1 MPLTVPTLTLADA
14 DETPEKI
21 IITVTGGNSG
31 ATNVLKRISWDGT
44 IIVPQTWT
52 TADTFTG
59 NVTARKTAV
68 LPGLAWYYLQSTLGA
83 ETVASNVVY
92 RPIKNQTAAVQ
103 TRLVDAIVARLK
115 SLAIDTIGDEV
126 YASVSINEL
135 SISANK
141 CQVIRS
147 AAPQIIG
154 SNSGKNFIQYSFLIA
169 FTAADTFGQN
179 SPEDKYDLWQQ
190 TARDAFAFR
199 RLDDVPECRWCEVE
213 PFIVPEPRN
222 ELLATVRVA
231 LVVRVICWENRGA

>member
-1 MPLTVPTLTLADA
+1 MPIAVPTLTLADA
-14 DETPEKI
+14 DEAPEKI
-21 IITVTGGNSG
+21 TITVTGGDSG
-31 ATNVLKRISWDGT
+31 ATNTLFRGPWDQTVLT
-44 IIVPQTWT
+44 PTAWT
-52 TADTFTG
+52 SVDTFTG

-68 LPGLAWYYLQSTLGA
+68 ATGEAWYSLRSVLGS
-83 ETVASNVVY
+83 ETVYTPPVY
-92 RPIKNQTAAVQ
+92 RPIKSQTAAVQ
-103 TRLVDAIVARLK
+103 TRLVNAIVTRLK

-199 RLDDVPECRWCEVE
+199 RLDSVPECRWCEVD